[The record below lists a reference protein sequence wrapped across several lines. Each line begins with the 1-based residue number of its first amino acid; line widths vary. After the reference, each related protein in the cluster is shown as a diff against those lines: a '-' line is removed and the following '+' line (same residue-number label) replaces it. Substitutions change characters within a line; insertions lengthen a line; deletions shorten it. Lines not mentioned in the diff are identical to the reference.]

1 MHITTPFVL
10 FCLSWAAV
18 AAQEPQT
25 PTPTPGKLNL
35 IIVEGE
41 GAINNI
47 KQRTS
52 RETIVQV
59 EDENHRPVA
68 GAAVAF
74 LLPDYG
80 PSGTFVG
87 GAKTAT
93 VVTDSAGRAAMPQL
107 QPNQLAG
114 QFQVHVTA
122 SANGQQ
128 ATATVSQSNA
138 SGAAASSSAAHGAIS
153 GKTIGIIVGVAAAGA
168 VGAAVGLHGGSKTQT
183 QPSAPSPP
191 TGTIGAAGT
200 VGFGPHP

>member
-1 MHITTPFVL
+1 MHIMTPFVL

-18 AAQEPQT
+18 AAQEAQT
-25 PTPTPGKLNL
+25 PTPAPGKLNL

-68 GAAVAF
+68 GAVVAF

-93 VVTDSAGRAAMPQL
+93 IVTDSAGRAVMPQL
-107 QPNQLAG
+107 QTNQLAG

-128 ATATVSQSNA
+128 VTATISQSNA
-138 SGAAASSSAAHGAIS
+138 SGAASSSSAAHSAIS

-168 VGAAVGLHGGSKTQT
+168 VGAAVGLHGGNKAQT
-183 QPSAPSPP
+183 QPATPSPP
-191 TGTIGAAGT
+191 TGSISGAGT
-200 VGFGPHP
+200 TVFGPHP